1 MREAIL
7 LSFSGAALGL
17 ASALVLTRFMSSLLY
32 NTHAADPLTMLL
44 VSILLIVV
52 GAVAGFLPAHRA
64 SKVDP
69 MIALRAE

>member
-1 MREAIL
+1 
-7 LSFSGAALGL
+7 
-17 ASALVLTRFMSSLLY
+17 MSSLLY